1 MITLAVRRSP
11 GNYGCAYVPEV
22 QNYTGNIIP
31 NPSWVPADS
40 ICLTTGDPAFPFR
53 ILKKE
58 SIVGNTS
65 PISSSKPYRTFT
77 VTSKGRASQPYT
89 VTKDGSTY
97 SCTCVGFSYRRD
109 CKHVHAVID
118 KISKAA

>member
-1 MITLAVRRSP
+1 MITLAVRRSS
-11 GNYGCAYVPEV
+11 GNYGSAYVPEV
-22 QNYTGNIIP
+22 QNYTGNVIP

-40 ICLTTGDPAFPFR
+40 ICLTTGDPQFAFR
-53 ILKKE
+53 VIKKE
-58 SIVGNTS
+58 MIVGNTA

-77 VTSKGRASQPYT
+77 VTSKGKPYT